1 MEKNIN
7 IDFNSSKKTTTFRF
21 KSTEN
26 SEIQSRVKF
35 TENDPISTATTNK
48 ETEFFKN
55 FRLTNKKKD
64 MTYKLI
70 SGRDVTMMIQS
81 EFENPNSYLNT
92 DKELTIVGNKGHS
105 GPRFDKNNQVIP
117 HSIVGSVKIFNNNN
131 LKDFKNSSR
140 SLSVL
145 IPNTNPMIHQRKK
158 LTKNCQKINNQQF
171 FNIIKDVKSR
181 VLKNNINE
189 FMNEVPK
196 ELKKSLKLQEDIFK
210 VNFKQKKEFNN
221 LNNYL
226 CLHSN
231 KNKKDLL
238 ANQTHSNKIKNE
250 ILEIIENKKSNLG
263 NNQNNW

>member
-1 MEKNIN
+1 M
-7 IDFNSSKKTTTFRF
+7 
-21 KSTEN
+21 
-26 SEIQSRVKF
+26 
-35 TENDPISTATTNK
+35 
-48 ETEFFKN
+48 
-55 FRLTNKKKD
+55 
-64 MTYKLI
+64 
-70 SGRDVTMMIQS
+70 
-81 EFENPNSYLNT
+81 
-92 DKELTIVGNKGHS
+92 
-105 GPRFDKNNQVIP
+105 IP

-196 ELKKSLKLQEDIFK
+196 ELKKSLKLQEDIFE

-238 ANQTHSNKIKNE
+238 ANQTHSNMIKKE